1 MLIRINYEAPYSAS
15 WKSLNQQIKYMKQ
28 TVASKNS
35 NKETSKVI
43 TLPLVFKKLN
53 ENKRILRLENKN
65 NSAKMNVCT

>member
-1 MLIRINYEAPYSAS
+1 
-15 WKSLNQQIKYMKQ
+15 MKQ

-53 ENKRILRLENKN
+53 EKQKRLENEN
-65 NSAKMNVCT
+65 NPAKTNICTWTEMFDSFASSR

>member
-1 MLIRINYEAPYSAS
+1 
-15 WKSLNQQIKYMKQ
+15 MKQ

-53 ENKRILRLENKN
+53 EKQKRLENKN
-65 NSAKMNVCT
+65 NQAKTNICTWTKMFDSSASSR